1 MNAIEFTATPHAGVI
16 TIPKEYLDEIEGE
29 VRVIVLK
36 ENGKKVGRE
45 LQMELEEIFEKYKG
59 VTPFQ
64 DLDPVEWQREQRRE
78 WQKRTPR

>member
-36 ENGKKVGRE
+36 VNGKKTGRE
-45 LQMELEEIFEKYKG
+45 LQKDLEEVFEKYKG

-64 DLDPVEWQREQRRE
+64 DINPVE
-78 WQKRTPR
+78 